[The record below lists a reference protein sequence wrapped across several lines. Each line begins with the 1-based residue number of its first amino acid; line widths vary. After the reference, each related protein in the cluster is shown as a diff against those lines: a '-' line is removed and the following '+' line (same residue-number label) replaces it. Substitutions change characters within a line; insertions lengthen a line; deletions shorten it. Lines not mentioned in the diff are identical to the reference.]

1 MSQAIK
7 ALVLCAGKGT
17 RLQTEGVDLP
27 KVMRLADGKPLLHYV
42 LSALSFLPREDVV
55 LVVGYKREHILAAYP
70 DYPTALQAQQLGTGH
85 AVQCA
90 AEHLQGF
97 DGHVLVCYG
106 DTPLMSQSTYRSLC
120 RLHLADGNDCTLLS
134 AHIGEGGNY
143 GRIIRDGSGAFQTI
157 VEAKDCTAQQAAVN
171 EVNTGVYLFRAQPL
185 LSALGQL
192 KNDNAQGEYYLT
204 DVPALLMAQGCQVD
218 VCDVCTPTEMLG
230 VNTVAQLQEVE
241 RHIREAKSH
250 AAI

>member
-1 MSQAIK
+1 MSQDIK

-27 KVMRLADGKPLLHYV
+27 KVMRQADGKPLLHYV
-42 LSALSFLPREDVV
+42 LSALDFLPRENVV

-90 AEHLQGF
+90 ADHLRDF

-106 DTPLMSQSTYRSLC
+106 DTPLMAQSTYRSMIE
-120 RLHLADGNDCTLLS
+120 LHLASGNDCTLLS
-134 AHIGEGGNY
+134 AHIDEGGNY
-143 GRIIRDGSGAFQTI
+143 GRVIRDEKGQFQTI
-157 VEAKDCTAQQAAVN
+157 VEAKDCTPTQAAVT

-185 LSALGQL
+185 LEALGKL

-204 DVPALLMAQGCQVD
+204 DVPALLMAAGGQVG

-241 RHIREAKSH
+241 AHLREGQSH
-250 AAI
+250 A